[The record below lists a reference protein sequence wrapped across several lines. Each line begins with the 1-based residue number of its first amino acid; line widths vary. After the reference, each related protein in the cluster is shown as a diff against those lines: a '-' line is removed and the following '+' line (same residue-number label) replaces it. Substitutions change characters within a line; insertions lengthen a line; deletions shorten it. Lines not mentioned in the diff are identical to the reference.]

1 MNLDTNEVTL
11 IEENDNNGKFISG
24 VYQKNGGYYLTGT
37 YYESDATPDVQST
50 DAFLIEVDEDFNV
63 INELVLA
70 GSGDDNGS
78 QITLNSQGRP
88 VWLVQSNS
96 TVGDFAEAGASN
108 TDGRYKVYS
117 VTF

>member
-1 MNLDTNEVTL
+1 LDTNEVTL
-11 IEENDNNGKFISG
+11 IEENDDNGKYVAG

-37 YYESDATPDVQST
+37 YYESEATPDVQST
-50 DAFLIEVDEDFNV
+50 DAFLIEVDEEFNV
-63 INELVLA
+63 VNELVLA

-88 VWLVQSNS
+88 VWLVSSSS
-96 TVGDFAEAGASN
+96 TDGDFAEAGASN

>member
-1 MNLDTNEVTL
+1 MGNLQKESIVNQLIAFVTDKKKL
-11 IEENDNNGKFISG
+11 
-24 VYQKNGGYYLTGT
+24 
-37 YYESDATPDVQST
+37 P
-50 DAFLIEVDEDFNV
+50 
-63 INELVLA
+63 VLLLLL

-88 VWLVQSNS
+88 VWLVSSNS
-96 TVGDFAEAGASN
+96 TDGDFAEAGASN